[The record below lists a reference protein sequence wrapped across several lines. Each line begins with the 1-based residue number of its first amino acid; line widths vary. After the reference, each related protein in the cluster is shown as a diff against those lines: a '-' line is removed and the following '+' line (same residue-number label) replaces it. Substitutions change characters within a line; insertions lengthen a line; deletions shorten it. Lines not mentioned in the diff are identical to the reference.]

1 MTWTHVRRW
10 FAASL
15 CFLIAF
21 MFALAPIAS
30 ADSGRTIHDHSVT
43 STAVINIA
51 PGVAASDLASMS
63 EIGGAP
69 DLSGPARKV
78 VIVNKGILIT
88 GHGNTVIVEKRT
100 VYDPQ
105 PGERTMTKSNNRR
118 PGLSDDCERLYGSY
132 LSTNAN
138 WTSAFN
144 R

>member
-1 MTWTHVRRW
+1 MTFPDRYRRW
-10 FAASL
+10 LAASL

-30 ADSGRTIHDHSVT
+30 AADKYVSDHSVT

-51 PGVAASDLASMS
+51 PGVSASDLASMS

-105 PGERTMTKSNNRR
+105 PGERTLTKSTKRK
-118 PGLSDDCERLYGSY
+118 GLSEDCEELHRRYVAINS
-132 LSTNAN
+132 S
-138 WTSAFN
+138 WTSGFD